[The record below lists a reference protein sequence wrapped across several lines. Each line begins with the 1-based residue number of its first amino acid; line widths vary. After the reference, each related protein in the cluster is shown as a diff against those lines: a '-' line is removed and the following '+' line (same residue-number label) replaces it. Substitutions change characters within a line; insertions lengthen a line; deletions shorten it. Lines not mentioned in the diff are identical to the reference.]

1 LKTKKKKKKKLV
13 KSNNIKSNSIK
24 FGSMAQVVEERP
36 WVQNPSTTLKKK
48 NQTNPKIKKHRL
60 IGLNTKSDYFKTV
73 T

>member
-1 LKTKKKKKKKLV
+1 
-13 KSNNIKSNSIK
+13 
-24 FGSMAQVVEERP
+24 MAQVVEERP